1 MNRALRTLTLPTA
14 LATVLALAACGS
26 TTDSTTSP
34 ASGGHGM
41 TSMPTMT
48 GRTSTPTGTSQAP
61 AAAAGQHNDADVRFS
76 TDMIPHH
83 RQAIQMAAMAASRAS
98 TAQVKDLAAQIKAAQ
113 APEIRTMSGWLT
125 GWGAPVPGTMGG
137 MSMGSAGGMSPREM
151 TALGRATG
159 ATFDRMFLTGMVRH
173 HQGAVAMA
181 KAELAQGANADARK
195 LARSIV
201 ESQNKEI
208 AQMKS
213 MLAQMQG

>member
-1 MNRALRTLTLPTA
+1 MNRALRTLALPTA

-26 TTDSTTSP
+26 NTDSTTGP
-34 ASGGHGM
+34 GSGGHGM

-48 GRTSTPTGTSQAP
+48 GRPSTPTGAGSATAV
-61 AAAAGQHNDADVRFS
+61 GQHNDADVRFS

-83 RQAIQMAAMAASRAS
+83 RQAIQMSAMAASRAS
-98 TAQVKDLAAQIKAAQ
+98 TAQVRDLAAQIKAAQ
-113 APEIRTMSGWLT
+113 APEIRTMSGWLE
-125 GWGAPVPGTMGG
+125 GWGEPVPGTMGG
-137 MSMGSAGGMSPREM
+137 MDMGSMGGMSSAEM
-151 TALGRATG
+151 ASLGRANG
-159 ATFDRMFLTGMVRH
+159 PVFDRMFLTGMVKH

-181 KAELAQGANADARK
+181 RTELAQGANADARK

-213 MLAQMQG
+213 MLAHMEG

>member
-1 MNRALRTLTLPTA
+1 MNRALRTLALPTA
-14 LATVLALAACGS
+14 LTTVLALAACGS
-26 TTDSTTSP
+26 STDSTTSP
-34 ASGGHGM
+34 ASASGGHGM

-48 GRTSTPTGTSQAP
+48 GRTSTPTGAGTAT
-61 AAAAGQHNDADVRFS
+61 AAGQHNDADVRFA

-83 RQAIQMAAMAASRAS
+83 RQAIQMSTMAATRAS
-98 TAQVKDLAAQIKAAQ
+98 TMQVKDLAAQIRAAQ
-113 APEIRTMSGWLT
+113 TPEIRTMSGWLT
-125 GWGAPVPGTMGG
+125 GWGEPVPGTMGG
-137 MSMGSAGGMSPREM
+137 MSMGSTGGMSPQEM

-159 ATFDRMFLTGMVRH
+159 PAFDRMFLTGMVKH

-181 KAELAQGANADARK
+181 KTELAQGTNADAKK
-195 LARSIV
+195 LARSII